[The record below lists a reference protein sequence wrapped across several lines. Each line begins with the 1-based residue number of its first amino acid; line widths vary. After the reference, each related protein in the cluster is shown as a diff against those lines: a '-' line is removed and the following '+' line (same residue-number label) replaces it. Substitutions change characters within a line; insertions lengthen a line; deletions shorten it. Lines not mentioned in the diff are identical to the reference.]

1 MNKLQRDILRRHGL
15 VTIGILLLS
24 VLFVVSYLLR
34 VPDPNY
40 TELIYVLIC
49 YTVLQST
56 LLFWVASGRS
66 LKNKD
71 PSLTLAFLIL
81 GITYISV
88 GIYFVP
94 ENRDISLLFYLTA
107 IPYGIFQL
115 NWQRFLFLALYSMTL
130 YLAVIFHHYLKDPR
144 AWPLPQELTLA
155 TALLFCLLFFA
166 VLGKE
171 VTVLRSRYVRK
182 NEELKV
188 ALKQIEELAITD
200 ELTGLYNRRFLQ
212 TTLAS
217 ERAIAQREGSTFVLA
232 FIDIDHFKAINDR
245 HGHAVGDEVL
255 VELAQL
261 LRTSVREMDLVARFG
276 GEEFVILLRDMTVDR
291 AVQRMERIRKKVE
304 GQTFSALGLPLTIS
318 AGLTEYRVPEPIDEL
333 ILRADKLLYQAKEQG
348 RNRVVSDPA
357 PRQLS
362 LAQDFS

>member
-15 VTIGILLLS
+15 VTVGILLLS
-24 VLFVVSYLLR
+24 ILYLFSYLWRASEPHITPFLC
-34 VPDPNY
+34 VSAAY
-40 TELIYVLIC
+40 LVLHGC
-49 YTVLQST
+49 
-56 LLFWVASGRS
+56 LLFWVRSGRS
-66 LKNKD
+66 LTYQD
-71 PSLTLAFLIL
+71 PSMTLFFLVI
-81 GITYISV
+81 GISYVSIEV
-88 GIYFVP
+88 YLIP
-94 ENRDISLLFYLTA
+94 ENRDLSLLFYLTA
-107 IPYGIFQL
+107 IPYGVFQL
-115 NWQRFLFLALYSMTL
+115 NWQRFLFLALYTITTYLLAL
-130 YLAVIFHHYLKDPR
+130 YALHQSPET
-144 AWPLPQELTLA
+144 AWSWGHELTLA
-155 TALLFCLLFFA
+155 FGFFLCLLFFV

-171 VTVLRSRYVRK
+171 VTVLRQRYVRRT
-182 NEELKV
+182 EDLKV

-232 FIDIDHFKAINDR
+232 FVDIDHFKAINDR